1 MKDIT
6 SLYSGAIAAAVLG
19 VVLVLGFGIITV
31 TITVV
36 HWMRHKVRLKYSSSD
51 NTLTH
56 SVIAELMNCFVL
68 YT

>member
-1 MKDIT
+1 MKVIT

-19 VVLVLGFGIITV
+19 VVLVLGFIIIM

-36 HWMRHKVRLKYSSSD
+36 FWMTHKVRLKYSSSD